1 MEDPFSI
8 MIDQAHARKECCLAL
23 LCKDAQQGTSEAH
36 IHGGLTAEGAM
47 DAEPMSV
54 SPTKNWYEVVSVVQD
69 SVTSVPSQRN
79 SRELVAA
86 SMSWMCLTREMCKQ
100 SSDIRWTTSL
110 Q

>member
-1 MEDPFSI
+1 MLERNVALPCSAKMPNKVPVKLI
-8 MIDQAHARKECCLAL
+8 YMVVSLQKE
-23 LCKDAQQGTSEAH
+23 
-36 IHGGLTAEGAM
+36 AM